1 MAHNLTRI
9 TARTARTTTL
19 RTAATRCLTTTTP
32 SSAPISPWSDVPEGP
47 PDAILGLNTLF
58 AADKDTRKISVGV
71 GAYRGADGK
80 PFVLPSVKEAEKQ
93 LLAQNLN
100 REYLPITG
108 LATFNELACDMIY
121 GKDRDIPLAK
131 TQVLSGTGGLRIGG
145 EFLKSFGNV
154 EEIYMPNPTWGNH
167 AAIFKRC
174 GLTPKTYRYLDFDG
188 KRKGGRM
195 RGKRNFKN
203 YFLFFLFDERK
214 TLKLL
219 ADVLCG
225 CFFFLLLVLCVSG
238 CVFLSLS
245 SSLWLSLPLSLSLSS
260 PLSSLCLS
268 SFFSPQHTHTYIQN
282 KHLISMV

>member
-9 TARTARTTTL
+9 TARTARTTIL
-19 RTAATRCLTTTTP
+19 RTAATRSLTTTTP

-58 AADKDTRKISVGV
+58 AADNDSRKISVGV

-108 LATFNELACDMIY
+108 LPVFNELACDMIY
-121 GKDRDIPLAK
+121 GKDRDVPLAK

-145 EFLKSFGNV
+145 EFLKSFGHV
-154 EEIYMPNPTWGNH
+154 DEIYMPNPTWGNH

-188 KRKGGRM
+188 KKK
-195 RGKRNFKN
+195 RGEEETRGIHL
-203 YFLFFLFDERK
+203 LF
-214 TLKLL
+214 
-219 ADVLCG
+219 
-225 CFFFLLLVLCVSG
+225 
-238 CVFLSLS
+238 
-245 SSLWLSLPLSLSLSS
+245 
-260 PLSSLCLS
+260 
-268 SFFSPQHTHTYIQN
+268 
-282 KHLISMV
+282 